1 VIDDVSR
8 TLGSEV
14 TGMKFVVPMLSL
26 LVVCVCGWQAL
37 MLASYGAVN
46 QIPQLEG
53 DGGAGFVFAL
63 LCLISGIFTLVR
75 WKVSMV
81 LFVLSAA
88 EGMFS
93 GWVFSDVQM
102 AEWAAAPVLLA
113 ALTYVIFRNRTTG
126 AHLQTAVQ
134 SSRR

>member
-1 VIDDVSR
+1 
-8 TLGSEV
+8 
-14 TGMKFVVPMLSL
+14 MKFVVIMLSL

-53 DGGAGFVFAL
+53 DGGAGFIFVL
-63 LCLISGIFTLVR
+63 LCLMSGIFTLVR
-75 WKVSMV
+75 WKVSIV
-81 LFVLSAA
+81 LFVLSAV

-102 AEWAAAPVLLA
+102 AEWGAAPLLLA
-113 ALTYVIFRNRTTG
+113 VLTYVIFHNRTS
-126 AHLQTAVQ
+126 AAQLRTAVQ
-134 SSRR
+134 TSKR